1 MSTHNPKLFQIFGI
15 VVCGLAIG
23 GIGKAQLL
31 EAQHLFTAI
40 LVLTLFV
47 LVLTALLFL
56 RSFCAKRKAGGVN
69 NYDINGAENAKGG
82 RAVTSTSKAGVANAG
97 YAAGGEGAKN
107 EKWVSNYVPYGDLP
121 AGTVT
126 SVTSV
131 EVTSEVNGEAK
142 WKKNYVEYKEEEKK
156 DSNKE

>member
-1 MSTHNPKLFQIFGI
+1 MAKFRLFQIVGI
-15 VVCGLAIG
+15 VICGLAIG
-23 GIGKAQLL
+23 GIAQAQLL
-31 EAQHLFTAI
+31 EAQHLFVAI
-40 LVLTLFV
+40 LVLVLFV
-47 LVLTALLFL
+47 LVVTALLFL
-56 RSFCAKRKAGGVN
+56 RSFCAKRKADGVN
-69 NYDINGAENAKGG
+69 NYDINGAEGGKGG
-82 RAVTSTSKAGVANAG
+82 RAVTSTSSKVGVANAG
-97 YAAGGEGAKN
+97 YSGAEAGKS